1 MLTLQFPTNRHNR
14 GRTHSPSGLACAP
27 SKPPDIGPLVFTASQ
42 HLEGE
47 SMKKLSFLASLV
59 VLCLP
64 LAASAQ
70 EEAPK
75 VEISGGYSYLRL
87 NLGAIPTSAGLD
99 PNLDHLNMNGFNVS
113 FAGNFAR
120 HVGIISEVSQVTK
133 SDTFNILG
141 GPIPQGLNVKFRV
154 LTLLF
159 GPRVTLHRG
168 KVEPFV
174 HALFGGARASAEA
187 SALVASDE
195 EVGYAFAYAL
205 GGGVDVKVHKN
216 LAIRVGQV
224 DYLGARAGGEGI
236 NNFRFS
242 VGVVIRLGNR

>member
-1 MLTLQFPTNRHNR
+1 
-14 GRTHSPSGLACAP
+14 
-27 SKPPDIGPLVFTASQ
+27 
-42 HLEGE
+42 
-47 SMKKLSFLASLV
+47 MKKLSFPALLLI
-59 VLCLP
+59 LCLP
-64 LAASAQ
+64 MAAQAQ
-70 EEAPK
+70 EDEAPR
-75 VEISGGYSYLRL
+75 VEISGGYTFLRL
-87 NLGAIPTSAGLD
+87 NLGAIPGSVGID
-99 PNLDHLNMNGFNVS
+99 PNLDHLDTHGFNAS

-120 HVGIISEVSQVTK
+120 HVGVVSEVSQTTT
-133 SDTFNILG
+133 SRTFNVLG
-141 GPIPQGLNVKFRV
+141 SPIPQGLDVKFRV

-174 HALFGGARASAEA
+174 HGLFGGARASAEA
-187 SALVASDE
+187 SVLSASGE

-216 LAIRVGQV
+216 LAIRLGQI

-242 VGVVIRLGNR
+242 VGVVIRLANR

>member
-1 MLTLQFPTNRHNR
+1 
-14 GRTHSPSGLACAP
+14 
-27 SKPPDIGPLVFTASQ
+27 
-42 HLEGE
+42 
-47 SMKKLSFLASLV
+47 MKKLPFLASLV

-64 LAASAQ
+64 LAALAQ

-75 VEISGGYSYLRL
+75 VEISGGYSFLRL
-87 NLGAIPTSAGLD
+87 NLGAVPGSENVDA
-99 PNLDHLNMNGFNVS
+99 NLDHLDTHGFNMS

-120 HVGIISEVSQVTK
+120 HVGIISEFSQYSK
-133 SDTFNILG
+133 SETFNILG
-141 GPIPQGLNVKFRV
+141 SPIAQGLDVKFRV

-174 HALFGGARASAEA
+174 HALFGAARATAESSVSGISGA
-187 SALVASDE
+187 PDVPE

-205 GGGVDVKVHKN
+205 GGGVDVKVHRN
-216 LAIRVGQV
+216 IAIRLAQV
-224 DYLGARAGGEGI
+224 DYLAARPGGEGL